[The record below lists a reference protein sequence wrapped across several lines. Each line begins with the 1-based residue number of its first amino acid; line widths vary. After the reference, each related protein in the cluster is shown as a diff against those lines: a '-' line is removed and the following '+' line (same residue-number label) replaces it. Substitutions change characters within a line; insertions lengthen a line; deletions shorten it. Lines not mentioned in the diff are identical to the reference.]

1 MFCQQQCIVFKQVIW
16 VVRTNVIM
24 LSSMIRSLII
34 PIYTPPLISP
44 TKKNE
49 WSFLFWDTGCVG
61 DGCES
66 EETNN
71 KFALLFRQMLA
82 KQRGKEGNL
91 SESNDVILFVEDANT
106 DCAIMEDCAEG
117 FECFGGKCR
126 SVGQRRTKIINL
138 YSRWWFG
145 FFFWIFDWNLL
156 LIFYSKFDSSFF
168 SK

>member
-1 MFCQQQCIVFKQVIW
+1 MSVYSK
-16 VVRTNVIM
+16 
-24 LSSMIRSLII
+24 SLLFL
-34 PIYTPPLISP
+34 TLLIGMG
-44 TKKNE
+44 TATWQNQLE
-49 WSFLFWDTGCVG
+49 DTGCVG

-82 KQRGKEGNL
+82 KQR
-91 SESNDVILFVEDANT
+91 EDANT

-138 YSRWWFG
+138 YSRW
-145 FFFWIFDWNLL
+145 
-156 LIFYSKFDSSFF
+156 
-168 SK
+168 